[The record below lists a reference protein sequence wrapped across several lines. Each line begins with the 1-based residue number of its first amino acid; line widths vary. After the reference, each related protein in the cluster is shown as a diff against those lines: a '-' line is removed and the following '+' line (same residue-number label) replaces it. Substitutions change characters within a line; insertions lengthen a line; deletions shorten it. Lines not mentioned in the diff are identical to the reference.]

1 MPRRSRKTQDLA
13 TWLGTSQTPL
23 FVLDAERRIRVFN
36 AGLQSLTGW
45 SAADVVGEV
54 CRYAPEAPGQTG
66 AALAASLCP
75 PRKSSKGRSG
85 LSPPRS

>member
-45 SAADVVGEV
+45 TAADVVGEV
-54 CRYAPEAPGQTG
+54 CHYAPESPGSAG
-66 AALAASLCP
+66 AALASSLCP
-75 PRKSSKGRSG
+75 PPKSSPARNGS
-85 LSPPRS
+85 SQPRF